1 MKSLRN
7 LLAALALTCV
17 LSVSAFAGNMETVGI
32 TSTGGTGTQT
42 TVPADT
48 GTDATTTAPG
58 NMETVGIAATDPATG
73 IALVLLQSA
82 LSLF

>member
-7 LLAALALTCV
+7 LFAALALTCV

-32 TSTGGTGTQT
+32 TSTGDMGTQGVAT
-42 TVPADT
+42 GNMDT
-48 GTDATTTAPG
+48 GATTTAPG
-58 NMETVGIAATDPATG
+58 NMETVGIAATDPVTG
-73 IALVLLQSA
+73 IALSLLQSA

>member
-7 LLAALALTCV
+7 IFAALALTCV
-17 LSVSAFAGNMETVGI
+17 LSVSVFAGDMDTMGI
-32 TSTGGTGTQT
+32 TSTGDMGTQGVAT
-42 TVPADT
+42 GNMDT
-48 GTDATTTAPG
+48 GATATG
-58 NMETVGIAATDPATG
+58 DMGTVGITTTDPVTG